1 MTILKTGQLIK
12 HTDGKTEKD
21 QYVMRLISIE
31 ELGDV
36 VALEKYVYDLLPN
49 KQVLC
54 MDSYEEMLDDMKRG
68 AKVIGVFNEA
78 KDLIAYRYI
87 GFPGNNPKNL
97 GNDINLPEQELRCS
111 GTRKICL

>member
-21 QYVMRLISIE
+21 QYVMRLISTE

-36 VALEKYVYDLLPN
+36 VAAEKYVYDLLPN

-54 MDSYEEMLDDMKRG
+54 MDSYEEMLDDMKR
-68 AKVIGVFNEA
+68 
-78 KDLIAYRYI
+78 
-87 GFPGNNPKNL
+87 
-97 GNDINLPEQELRCS
+97 EQR
-111 GTRKICL
+111 